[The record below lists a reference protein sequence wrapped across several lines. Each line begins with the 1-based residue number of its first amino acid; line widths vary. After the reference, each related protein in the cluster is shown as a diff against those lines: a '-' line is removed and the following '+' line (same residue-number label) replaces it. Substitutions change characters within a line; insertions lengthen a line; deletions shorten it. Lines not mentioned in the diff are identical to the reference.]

1 MHLPIRIRARELLVW
16 FSIGG
21 AALVLGVG
29 LPLLGLGLT
38 SREARKVTEIVS
50 IDSAGEELDAAS
62 VEFAFA
68 VRVYE
73 LSGASPETR
82 DESLLLA
89 IDPAVAH
96 IGRATEQLT
105 QTGAARYGL
114 ADEAAA
120 YVAAATDYVRIN
132 RHRADAL
139 ASGGDSPRLAQ
150 DVATARI
157 KTLAEAAAFSTEGR
171 LALEAQLQQL
181 RVARHQSLALS
192 LASAAVLVVAFLCL
206 GLRES
211 LSYKRRLNLSDRR
224 AAAAENAADERAQMV
239 NLASHELRNPLTIV
253 SASAQLMEKEAEA
266 RGDTDLVETARDA
279 RAAAMRADALVT
291 ELLDL
296 SRLDANRLNLRI
308 VPTTLTPMIIQA
320 LSVTE
325 NHRGVRPIVMPAD
338 SLAAAAVLADP
349 IRLSIILRNLF
360 DNAFKYSP
368 NDSPLTVSI
377 REVGECTTVDV
388 WDAGAG
394 VAAADNEAVFVRFNR
409 LRATEHVGGI
419 GIGLYLSRELARRM
433 GGEIESLPCTEGGHF
448 RLTLRSAG
456 NVTPQPEAIH
466 A

>member
-1 MHLPIRIRARELLVW
+1 MATTKRGRNLLFW
-16 FSIGG
+16 FGIGG
-21 AALVLGVG
+21 LALAIAVG

-73 LSGASPETR
+73 LSGASPEKR

-120 YVAAATDYVRIN
+120 YVAGTTDYVRIN

-150 DVATARI
+150 DAATERI
-157 KTLAEAAAFSTEGR
+157 KTLAEAAAFSTESR
-171 LALEAQLQQL
+171 LALNAQLQHL
-181 RVARHQSLALS
+181 EVARRQSLALS
-192 LASAAVLVVAFLCL
+192 LASAAVLLTAFAGL

-211 LSYKRRLNLSDRR
+211 LSYKRRLNLSDSR
-224 AAAAENAADERAQMV
+224 AVAAESAADERAQMV

-253 SASAQLMEKEAEA
+253 SASAQVLEKEAEA
-266 RGDTDLVETARDA
+266 RGDADLVETARDA
-279 RAAAMRADALVT
+279 RAAAMRADALIT

-296 SRLDANRLNLRI
+296 NRLDANRLALRI

-325 NHRGVRPIVMPAD
+325 NHRGVRPIETPAESAGAASVM
-338 SLAAAAVLADP
+338 ADP
-349 IRLSIILRNLF
+349 IRLSIILRNLI

-368 NDSPLTVSI
+368 ADSPLVVSI
-377 REVGECTTVDV
+377 SEEGQRTAVDV
-388 WDAGAG
+388 RDAGSG
-394 VAAADNEAVFVRFNR
+394 VAAADSEAVFVRFNR
-409 LRATEHVGGI
+409 LRATEHIGGI

-433 GGEIESLPCTEGGHF
+433 GGDIESLPNAGGGHF
-448 RLTLRSAG
+448 RLTLRSAA
-456 NVTPQPEAIH
+456 NATPRTGAVH

>member
-1 MHLPIRIRARELLVW
+1 MHLPIRIPARELLVW

-21 AALVLGVG
+21 AAVVLGVG
-29 LPLLGLGLT
+29 LPFLGLRLT
-38 SREARKVTEIVS
+38 SHEARKVTEIVS
-50 IDSAGEELDAAS
+50 VRSAGDELEAAA
-62 VEFAFA
+62 VEFVSA
-68 VRVYE
+68 VRGYE

-82 DESLLLA
+82 DASLLTA

-96 IGRATEQLT
+96 IGRAAEQLT

-114 ADEAAA
+114 ADDAAA
-120 YVAAATDYVRIN
+120 YVAAATDWMLIN

-139 ASGGDSPRLAQ
+139 ATGSDSRQLAQ
-150 DVATARI
+150 DVVSARI
-157 KTLAEAAAFSTEGR
+157 KMLAKSAAYSAEGR
-171 LALEAQLQQL
+171 LALDAQLQHL
-181 RVARHQSLALS
+181 EVARHQSLALS

-211 LSYKRRLNLSDRR
+211 LSYGRRLMVSDSR
-224 AAAAENAADERAQMV
+224 AVAAESAADERAQMV
-239 NLASHELRNPLTIV
+239 NLASHELRNPLAIV
-253 SASAQLMEKEAEA
+253 SAAAQLMEKEAEA

-279 RAAAMRADALVT
+279 QAAAMRADALIT

-296 SRLDANRLNLRI
+296 SRLDANRLDLRI
-308 VPTTLTPMIIQA
+308 VPITLIPMIVQA

-325 NHRGVRPIVMPAD
+325 NHRGVRPIETPAE
-338 SLAAAAVLADP
+338 SAGAAAVMADP
-349 IRLSIILRNLF
+349 IRLSIILRNLI

-368 NDSPLTVSI
+368 ADSPLTVSI

-388 WDAGAG
+388 LDVGAG
-394 VAAADNEAVFVRFNR
+394 VAAADSEAVFARFNR
-409 LRATEHVGGI
+409 LRATEHIGGI

-433 GGEIESLPCTEGGHF
+433 GGEIESLPCTKGGHF

-456 NVTPQPEAIH
+456 NVTPQAEAVH

>member
-1 MHLPIRIRARELLVW
+1 METTTRGRNLLFW
-16 FSIGG
+16 FGIGG
-21 AALVLGVG
+21 LALAIAVG
-29 LPLLGLGLT
+29 LPFLGLRIT

-50 IDSAGEELDAAS
+50 VRSAGDELEAAA
-62 VEFAFA
+62 VELVSA
-68 VRVYE
+68 VRGYE
-73 LSGASPETR
+73 FSGASPETR
-82 DESLLLA
+82 DASLLTA

-96 IGRATEQLT
+96 IGRAAEQLT

-120 YVAAATDYVRIN
+120 YVAAATDWVLIN

-139 ASGGDSPRLAQ
+139 ATGTDSRELAH
-150 DVATARI
+150 DVVAARI
-157 KTLAEAAAFSTEGR
+157 NMLGKSAAYSTESR
-171 LALEAQLQQL
+171 LALDAQLQNL
-181 RVARHQSLALS
+181 ELARRQSLALS
-192 LASAAVLVVAFLCL
+192 LASAAVLLTAFAGL

-253 SASAQLMEKEAEA
+253 SASAQMLEKEAEA
-266 RGDTDLVETARDA
+266 RGDSDLVETARDA
-279 RAAAMRADALVT
+279 RAAAMRADALIT

-296 SRLDANRLNLRI
+296 SRLDANRLDLRI

-325 NHRGVRPIVMPAD
+325 NHRGVRPIETPAESAGAATVM
-338 SLAAAAVLADP
+338 ADP
-349 IRLSIILRNLF
+349 IRLSIILRNLI

-368 NDSPLTVSI
+368 ADSPLVVSI
-377 REVGECTTVDV
+377 SEEGQRTAVDV
-388 WDAGAG
+388 RDAGSG
-394 VAAADNEAVFVRFNR
+394 VAAADSEAVFVRFNR
-409 LRATEHVGGI
+409 LRATEHIGGI

-433 GGEIESLPCTEGGHF
+433 GGDIESLPNAGGGHF

-456 NVTPQPEAIH
+456 NASLHTGAVH